1 MRKIKIRR
9 VSYVHVLFVI
19 NETGV
24 LIVVTK
30 IDFTC
35 HVMDKNITILEQQ
48 PARSSDHLSR
58 LYIYYS
64 LSFYGESAA
73 TIQHLGLGELPLVRA
88 IASLLAI

>member
-1 MRKIKIRR
+1 
-9 VSYVHVLFVI
+9 
-19 NETGV
+19 
-24 LIVVTK
+24 
-30 IDFTC
+30 
-35 HVMDKNITILEQQ
+35 MDKNITILEQQ

-88 IASLLAI
+88 IASLLATLTLSCERERERERERDSSQMQVGTNARGKETGVNR

>member
-48 PARSSDHLSR
+48 PAVVVVIIYRDYTYIIHFRFTESR
-58 LYIYYS
+58 LRRFSIW
-64 LSFYGESAA
+64 
-73 TIQHLGLGELPLVRA
+73 V
-88 IASLLAI
+88 